1 MLSNL
6 YVILFWKAVTLSGTF
21 FSWFLVIVLL
31 KFFQISKIEVLPA
44 QELFYQSMRPVL
56 FAWILC
62 QILKKII
69 KRPRPW
75 QKFPDRVALVLS
87 PKDDSM
93 PSSHA
98 GTSFA
103 FASTL
108 LFVGHPLWWVALIW
122 SSLVIVS
129 RYVLR
134 VHYPS
139 DLVAG
144 IAVGAIVS
152 WIYVYTAF

>member
-1 MLSNL
+1 LLSKS
-6 YVILFWKAVTLSGTF
+6 YGIFFWKVVSLSGTF
-21 FSWFLVIVLL
+21 FSWFLVILFL
-31 KFFQISKIEVLPA
+31 KFLQLARIEILPD

-56 FAWILC
+56 FAWIVC
-62 QILKKII
+62 QILKKLV

-103 FASTL
+103 FAAAL
-108 LFVGHPLWWVALIW
+108 ILVEHPLWWAALIW

-129 RYVLR
+129 RYLLR

-139 DLVAG
+139 DLFAG
-144 IAVGAIVS
+144 AAVGAIVS
-152 WIYVYTAF
+152 WIYVYITY